1 MLTIVLDIASWI
13 LLLGGGALVVIGG
26 IGIVRFPD
34 VFTRSHA
41 AGVTD
46 TGGAGLIL
54 IGLILQGETGL
65 IIVKLVLILIFIFF
79 TSPTATFAL
88 VHTAYINGDPPRL
101 DHDLRDRSLD
111 PDSGAQEQDPSTT

>member
-1 MLTIVLDIASWI
+1 MIAPVLDIASWI
-13 LLLGGGALVVIGG
+13 LLVAGGALVVVGG

-54 IGLILQGETGL
+54 IGLMLQGGL
-65 IIVKLVLILIFIFF
+65 TLITVKLALILIFIFF

-88 VHTAYINGDPPRL
+88 IHTAYISGEAPRL
-101 DHDLRDRSLD
+101 DHDLRDRA
-111 PDSGAQEQDPSTT
+111 PDADAQEHDRSST

>member
-1 MLTIVLDIASWI
+1 MAILLDLLSWI
-13 LLLGGGALVVIGG
+13 LLVSGGALVVIGG
-26 IGIVRFPD
+26 IGIIRFPD

-54 IGLILQGETGL
+54 IGLMLQGEPSL
-65 IIVKLVLILIFIFF
+65 ITVKLALILIFIFF

-88 VHTAYINGDPPRL
+88 IHTAYISGEAPKL
-101 DHDLRDRSLD
+101 DHNLRDRPANRPNRAEETD
-111 PDSGAQEQDPSTT
+111 P

>member
-1 MLTIVLDIASWI
+1 MALVLDIASW
-13 LLLGGGALVVIGG
+13 LLLAGGGALVAIGG

-34 VFTRSHA
+34 VYTRSHA

-54 IGLILQGETGL
+54 VGLMLQGGATLVTVKLLLIL
-65 IIVKLVLILIFIFF
+65 VFIFF

-88 VHTAYINGDPPRL
+88 VHAAYESDEPPLL
-101 DHDLRDRSLD
+101 DHDLRDAPADGETER
-111 PDSGAQEQDPSTT
+111 

>member
-1 MLTIVLDIASWI
+1 MESVLDIASWV
-13 LLLGGGALVVIGG
+13 LLLGGGALVTIGG

-34 VFTRSHA
+34 VYTRSHA

-54 IGLILQGETGL
+54 IGLMLQGGATL
-65 IIVKLVLILIFIFF
+65 VTVKLILILVFIFF

-88 VHTAYINGDPPRL
+88 VHAAYESEEEPRL
-101 DHDLRDRSLD
+101 DHDLRDEPADREA
-111 PDSGAQEQDPSTT
+111 GR

>member
-1 MLTIVLDIASWI
+1 MLTIVLDIASWV

-26 IGIVRFPD
+26 IGVVRFPD

-54 IGLILQGETGL
+54 IGLMLQGEAGL
-65 IIVKLVLILIFIFF
+65 TIVKLGLILAFIFF

-88 VHTAYINGDPPRL
+88 IHTAYINGEPPRL
-101 DHDLRDRSLD
+101 DHDLRDPTLD
-111 PDSGAQEQDPSTT
+111 SDSGAQE

>member
-1 MLTIVLDIASWI
+1 MALALDILSW
-13 LLLGGGALVVIGG
+13 LLLGGGGALVAIGG

-34 VFTRSHA
+34 VYTRSHA

-54 IGLILQGETGL
+54 IGLMLQSGFTL
-65 IIVKLVLILIFIFF
+65 VTVKLALILIFIVF

-88 VHTAYINGDPPRL
+88 VHAAYESDEAPEL
-101 DHDLRDRSLD
+101 DHDLRDEPAEREA
-111 PDSGAQEQDPSTT
+111 GR

>member
-1 MLTIVLDIASWI
+1 MADLALDILSWV
-13 LLLGGGALVVIGG
+13 LLAAGGALVVIGG

-54 IGLILQGETGL
+54 IGLMLQVEPGL
-65 IIVKLVLILIFIFF
+65 ITVKLGLILIFIFF
-79 TSPTATFAL
+79 TCPTATFSL
-88 VHTAYINGDPPRL
+88 IHTAYVGGEAPVL
-101 DHDLRDRSLD
+101 DHDLGDRPPDGRAGPREQDRSA
-111 PDSGAQEQDPSTT
+111 S

>member
-1 MLTIVLDIASWI
+1 MDAILDAASWVFLSAGG
-13 LLLGGGALVVIGG
+13 LLAVIGG

-41 AGVTD
+41 AGMTD

-54 IGLILQGETGL
+54 IGLMVQGGASLVT
-65 IIVKLVLILIFIFF
+65 VKLFLILVFIFF

-88 VHTAYINGDPPRL
+88 VHTAHVGGEAPRL
-101 DHDLRDRSLD
+101 DHDLRDRP
-111 PDSGAQEQDPSTT
+111 PDVDAEPGEGDR

>member
-1 MLTIVLDIASWI
+1 MALVLDIASWV
-13 LLLGGGALVVIGG
+13 LLIGGGALVAIGG

-34 VFTRSHA
+34 VYTRSHA

-54 IGLILQGETGL
+54 IGLMLQGGATL
-65 IIVKLVLILIFIFF
+65 VTVKLALILIFIFF

-88 VHTAYINGDPPRL
+88 VHAAYEGDEEPLL
-101 DHDLRDRSLD
+101 DHDLRGEPGEGEAGR
-111 PDSGAQEQDPSTT
+111 

>member
-1 MLTIVLDIASWI
+1 MSMDAILDAASWVFLSAGG
-13 LLLGGGALVVIGG
+13 LLAVIGG

-41 AGVTD
+41 AGMTD

-54 IGLILQGETGL
+54 IGLMLQGGASLVT
-65 IIVKLVLILIFIFF
+65 VKLFLILVFIFF

-88 VHTAYINGDPPRL
+88 VHTAHVGGEAPRL
-101 DHDLRDRSLD
+101 DHDLRDRP
-111 PDSGAQEQDPSTT
+111 PDMDAEPGERDR

>member
-1 MLTIVLDIASWI
+1 MALVLDIASWV
-13 LLLGGGALVVIGG
+13 LLLGGGALVTIGG

-34 VFTRSHA
+34 VYTRSHA

-54 IGLILQGETGL
+54 VGLMLQGGGTL
-65 IIVKLVLILIFIFF
+65 VTVKLILILIFIFF

-88 VHTAYINGDPPRL
+88 VHAAYESDEEPLL
-101 DHDLRDRSLD
+101 DHDLRNEPPDRETGS
-111 PDSGAQEQDPSTT
+111 